1 MGKVARSNRFGS
13 TKSQLFLKDIEEDTK
28 KLVREIK
35 QSEKNIKIF
44 PLRKKMS
51 RLWLKL
57 TGKNTKDGKIYVC
70 TNQECSYRRR
80 KDLKYPITVAHN
92 AIKMVIIEG
101 KNGRSFKCKFCSI
114 TEKIP
119 DKRTKTKMTKHEE
132 RRLMKKY
139 SQPDEPEES
148 ALAQALKPL

>member
-1 MGKVARSNRFGS
+1 
-13 TKSQLFLKDIEEDTK
+13 
-28 KLVREIK
+28 
-35 QSEKNIKIF
+35 
-44 PLRKKMS
+44 MS

-92 AIKMVIIEG
+92 AIKNG
-101 KNGRSFKCKFCSI
+101 HHRRKNGRSFKCKFCSI

-119 DKRTKTKMTKHEE
+119 DKKNENKN
-132 RRLMKKY
+132 
-139 SQPDEPEES
+139 D
-148 ALAQALKPL
+148 

>member
-1 MGKVARSNRFGS
+1 
-13 TKSQLFLKDIEEDTK
+13 
-28 KLVREIK
+28 
-35 QSEKNIKIF
+35 
-44 PLRKKMS
+44 MS

-80 KDLKYPITVAHN
+80 KDPKVSNHVAHN

-101 KNGRSFKCKFCSI
+101 KMVVLSNVNSVRLLKKFPI
-114 TEKIP
+114 
-119 DKRTKTKMTKHEE
+119 KRTKTKMTKHEE

-139 SQPDEPEES
+139 SQPDEPEV
-148 ALAQALKPL
+148 L